1 MTTLADWSLSYQG
14 KVRDLYIPD
23 SASSAASADRLLIVA
38 SDRVSAFD
46 VVLAPDIPGK
56 GAALTRI
63 SAWWM
68 DVFSDIPQHLLD
80 ESPPEEVADRAVIAQ
95 SLSMLPV
102 ECVVRGYLVGS
113 GWKDYREH
121 GTVCGIALP
130 EGLSEGDRLPE
141 PLFTPATKAALGDH
155 DENISYDEVV
165 DLVGA
170 DNARALRDTSLTIYT
185 RAHQVAWERG
195 LVLAD
200 TKFEFGRGEKP
211 GEIILADELLTPD
224 SSRYWDV
231 ERYQAGG
238 DDRLESFDKQVIR
251 RWLAST
257 WDKTGTPPSLPAD
270 IVSTTQERYLE
281 LEQRLRG

>member
-14 KVRDLYIPD
+14 KVRDLYIPE

-170 DNARALRDTSLTIYT
+170 DNARALRDTSLTVYT

-257 WDKTGTPPSLPAD
+257 WDHTGTPPRLPAD

>member
-14 KVRDLYIPD
+14 KVRDLYIPE

-170 DNARALRDTSLTIYT
+170 DNARALRDTSLTVYT

-251 RWLAST
+251 RWLASA
-257 WDKTGTPPSLPAD
+257 WDHTGTPPKLPAD